1 MTVSALV
8 LFLSNYVKIHRFD
21 ALSLQWWFSIVYIA
35 VFSAYIVI
43 LDFTDGDAIKYTQYV
58 LVGGMSITSAFF
70 MVGELTTAVG
80 IKVKVW
86 KVNVGDILGLIITTG
101 LVLWRI
107 ESGNTWYINNIFGNV
122 CC

>member
-1 MTVSALV
+1 
-8 LFLSNYVKIHRFD
+8 
-21 ALSLQWWFSIVYIA
+21 
-35 VFSAYIVI
+35 

-86 KVNVGDILGLIITTG
+86 KANVGDILGLIITTG